1 MKLWCCNHI
10 VDPARPTKGG
20 PATCGFITR
29 AQPLLNQGTRN
40 NPLAIR
46 LRNCVSGPAEPAAP
60 TKTLGLYLPSAK
72 KTSRTGTAITEN
84 R

>member
-46 LRNCVSGPAEPAAP
+46 LRNCVVR
-60 TKTLGLYLPSAK
+60 
-72 KTSRTGTAITEN
+72 TSRTRRTKKNARPLLALRKKDFKN
-84 R
+84 RNRHH